1 MITLWYTILSFMLLA
16 FVVLEGFDIGAG
28 MLQRIVAKDDDQRR
42 LVIAAIGPL
51 WTWNEVWLLGFG
63 GTLLMAFPTVMT
75 EMSAGFYL
83 AVMLLIWCLI
93 CRGVAM
99 EVSGRISNPLWH
111 TAWNAIFVASNIALA
126 ILIGAALANIVRG
139 VPLGLDGKF
148 ALPFFTNFSPFGQ
161 VGILDWYTISGAVFT
176 LVLFAAHGANG
187 LAHRT
192 NGPVH
197 DGSLALSRRLWRVV
211 LTLLI
216 VLAVE
221 TGFVRPNLFLEVFLR
236 PFGWLGLIGVLIGV
250 VAIHTGLQCGDPRR
264 ALTGSTSLIAGLMI
278 TGANGVFPI
287 ILRSTLAPQYSI
299 SAYHAAA
306 AGNGLVIAII
316 WWPIAFIFATT
327 SFFFTFRYY
336 YHGKVKLG
344 QDTRAP
350 Y

>member
-28 MLQRIVAKDDDQRR
+28 MLQGIVAINDDQRR

-51 WTWNEVWLLGFG
+51 WTWHEVWLLGFG
-63 GTLLMAFPTVMT
+63 GTFLMAFPTVMAD
-75 EMSAGFYL
+75 MSAGFYL

-93 CRGVAM
+93 FRGVAM
-99 EVSGRISNPLWH
+99 EVSGRISDPLWH
-111 TAWNAIFVASNIALA
+111 TAWNFIFVASNIALA
-126 ILIGAALANIVRG
+126 ILIGAALGNIVRG
-139 VPLGLDGKF
+139 VPLGADGKF

-161 VGILDWYTISGAVFT
+161 VGILDWYTISGAVFA

-192 NGPVH
+192 DGPVH
-197 DGSLALSRRLWRVV
+197 DRSLALSRRLWWVV

-216 VLAVE
+216 VIAVE
-221 TGFVRPNLFLEVFLR
+221 TGFVRPNLITAIFFR
-236 PFGWLGLIGVLIGV
+236 PIGWLGLIGVILGV
-250 VAIHTGLQCGDPRR
+250 LAIHAGLKRGDAWR

-278 TGANGVFPI
+278 IGANGVFPM

-306 AGNGLVIAII
+306 AGNGLII
-316 WWPIAFIFATT
+316 GLTWWPIALIFAAIY
-327 SFFFTFRYY
+327 FVFTFRYY
-336 YHGKVKLG
+336 YQGKVKLS
-344 QDTRAP
+344 QDPQVP